1 MPRPA
6 AARPLL
12 GYGGMLSPGAR
23 RYHVILT
30 RHHPRPTQC
39 KRRMPGGGTQVDLR
53 IDQTGVR
60 VPPIR
65 QKSRGSTCCGS
76 TCSFSSTRRPL
87 LASTTV
93 TGVTTVTVDRYWP
106 KGYGG
111 MPRPA
116 AARPLQG
123 YGGQPPARTTPA
135 PHNPGT
141 FTQKHNPRAAQPW
154 PHSPKPNP
162 SS

>member
-1 MPRPA
+1 MGYGGMPRPA

-87 LASTTV
+87 PALQSLLTV
-93 TGVTTVTVDRYWP
+93 TGRRGMGVCLGQRPPGRSRGMGVCSERSHVTLSYPT
-106 KGYGG
+106 
-111 MPRPA
+111 
-116 AARPLQG
+116 PL
-123 YGGQPPARTTPA
+123 
-135 PHNPGT
+135 GT
-141 FTQKHNPRAAQPW
+141 EIPCVSRLGPCTFPF
-154 PHSPKPNP
+154 
-162 SS
+162 